1 MYVSQE
7 NRASHAD
14 ASALAPARHP
24 QTVVLMHTSASTPA
38 NAKVLRILVP
48 INANHDSHWGV
59 RYALGRHR
67 EGKQV
72 EVILLNIGQ
81 PINQGE
87 AVEFRAQQ
95 EIDQFQLERAQP
107 FIEKATKPLAAENIP
122 CRCLFK
128 QGDVVFSILDTA
140 EELECDEIV
149 MPEPKKGLTSIFSRD
164 IVYAVMLQQ
173 RDVPI
178 VAVNSDGMPPKS
190 SRK

>member
-1 MYVSQE
+1 MNPSG
-7 NRASHAD
+7 RTA
-14 ASALAPARHP
+14 
-24 QTVVLMHTSASTPA
+24 A

-72 EVILLNIGQ
+72 EVILLNISR

-87 AVEFRAQQ
+87 VVEFRAQQ
-95 EIDQFQLERAQP
+95 EIAQFQSQKAEA
-107 FIEKATKPLAAENIP
+107 FIEKATNPLAAEDIP

-140 EELECDEIV
+140 EELECDEIA

-173 RDVPI
+173 RDVPV
-178 VAVNSDGMPPKS
+178 VAVNSDGMPEKS
-190 SRK
+190 SSK